1 MFVKGYGGLSFVKKI
16 EKNINKN
23 KKNLS
28 RKYS

>member
-16 EKNINKN
+16 EKILIKT